1 MNSALSALPL
11 AAVGEV
17 GEGFFH
23 KRTGETLPCQAR
35 PSHLFCWD
43 WATEHINRFGT
54 PALQQ
59 FELVVISVL
68 IGFAIAFAFAL
79 LAHRFRP
86 LQWPFLA
93 GTGVLFAI
101 PSIAFFLLLLPITG
115 RGRETA
121 IIALSAYTLQIIYRN
136 VMQGLSNVPESAK
149 DSARGM
155 GLTRRQILWKVELPL
170 AVPEIIGGLRIA
182 TVSTMAIAT
191 LAVFANA
198 GGLGTQ
204 IFTGGNN
211 GFPTAIVIA
220 AAIAIAMG
228 LGFDLVLLTV
238 QRIVTPWR
246 RAAKEAVA

>member
-1 MNSALSALPL
+1 MNSPVAIAPI
-11 AAVGEV
+11 AAVGEL
-17 GEGFFH
+17 GESFFH

-68 IGFAIAFAFAL
+68 IGFAIAFGFAL
-79 LAHRFRP
+79 LAHRIKP

-101 PSIAFFLLLLPITG
+101 PSIAFFILLLPITG

-155 GLTRRQILWKVELPL
+155 GFTERQILWKVELPL
-170 AVPEIIGGLRIA
+170 AIPEIVGGLRIA

-204 IFTGGNN
+204 IFTGGGNT
-211 GFPTAIVIA
+211 FPTVIVIA
-220 AAIAIAMG
+220 GGIAILMA
-228 LGFDLVLLTV
+228 FAIDLVLLTA
-238 QRIVTPWR
+238 QRLVTPWR
-246 RAAKEAVA
+246 RAAKEAAA